1 MDFFFSS
8 FYFIVTF
15 TLALNEAVLEQLEKE
30 NFFDTQDSVFSP
42 EHQKSAVS
50 GP

>member
-30 NFFDTQDSVFSP
+30 NFFHFFYLANSVHTDSLPSHFS
-42 EHQKSAVS
+42 
-50 GP
+50 